1 MRRGGRCTTAR
12 SRSSKTMTRPP
23 SPKRRKAERRG
34 RRSETLA
41 AAMLLLKG
49 YRILGRR
56 VKTRVGEIDLVA
68 RSPSGIVCFVEVKA
82 RADAG
87 SAAEAVL
94 LRQQG
99 RIARAAELF
108 LAARPALANARFRFD
123 IVTVAPRALPRHMRN
138 AWQMDDLK
146 R

>member
-1 MRRGGRCTTAR
+1 MAR
-12 SRSSKTMTRPP
+12 PASL
-23 SPKRRKAERRG
+23 KRRKAERRG

-82 RADAG
+82 RADTS

-94 LRQQG
+94 LRQQA

-108 LAARPALANARFRFD
+108 LAARPALAHARFRFD
-123 IVTVAPRALPRHMRN
+123 IVTVAPRAFPRHMRD

>member
-1 MRRGGRCTTAR
+1 MA
-12 SRSSKTMTRPP
+12 KPP
-23 SPKRRKAERRG
+23 SLKRRKAERHG

-56 VKTRVGEIDLVA
+56 VKTRAGEIDLVA
-68 RSPSGIVCFVEVKA
+68 RSPAGIVCFIEVKA
-82 RADAG
+82 RADA
-87 SAAEAVL
+87 AAAADAVR
-94 LRQQG
+94 LRQQT

-123 IVTVAPRALPRHMRN
+123 IVTVSPRTLPRHRRD

>member
-1 MRRGGRCTTAR
+1 MA
-12 SRSSKTMTRPP
+12 SAP
-23 SPKRRKAERRG
+23 SPKRKKAERHG
-34 RRSETLA
+34 RRSETFA

-68 RSPSGIVCFVEVKA
+68 RSPTGIVCFIEVKA

-87 SAAEAVL
+87 AAAEAVVV
-94 LRQQG
+94 RQQA

-123 IVTVAPRALPRHMRN
+123 IVTVSRRALPRHLRD

>member
-1 MRRGGRCTTAR
+1 MADAP
-12 SRSSKTMTRPP
+12 SSK
-23 SPKRRKAERRG
+23 RRRAERRG
-34 RRSETLA
+34 RRSETVA

-56 VKTRVGEIDLVA
+56 VKTRAGEIDLVA
-68 RSPSGIVCFVEVKA
+68 RSPSGIVCFIEVKA
-82 RADAG
+82 RADAA

-94 LRQQG
+94 LRQQS

-123 IVTVAPRALPRHMRN
+123 IVTVSPRTLPRHRRD
-138 AWQMDDLK
+138 AWLMDDLK

>member
-1 MRRGGRCTTAR
+1 MMVKAP
-12 SRSSKTMTRPP
+12 SSK
-23 SPKRRKAERRG
+23 RKEAERHG
-34 RRSETLA
+34 RRSETFA

-56 VKTRVGEIDLVA
+56 VKTRAGEIDLVA
-68 RSPSGIVCFVEVKA
+68 RSPSGVVCFIEVKA
-82 RADAG
+82 RADAAT
-87 SAAEAVL
+87 AAEAVQM
-94 LRQQG
+94 RQQI

-108 LAARPALANARFRFD
+108 LSARPALANARFRFD
-123 IVTVAPRALPRHMRN
+123 IVTVSRRSLPRHLRD